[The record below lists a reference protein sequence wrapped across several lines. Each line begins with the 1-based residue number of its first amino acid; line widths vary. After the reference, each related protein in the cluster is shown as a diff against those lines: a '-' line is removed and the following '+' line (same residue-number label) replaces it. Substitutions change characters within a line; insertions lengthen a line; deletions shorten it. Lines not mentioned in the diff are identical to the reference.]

1 MRTLAVAALAA
12 VLIAAPTAAQAAAPI
27 DLGGEYVVDQ
37 VGALED
43 RGPEVLDALDR
54 LYDQSGLQ
62 LFVVY
67 VDRFDG
73 AEDGWADATAERN
86 GLGRNDVLL
95 AVATDDRNY
104 ELSTDLD
111 IPLTEAQLD
120 DVEAIALEPS
130 LRENDWAGAAVA
142 TADGLAA
149 VAQGLPVPEPDITPG
164 EPDPGQRNAFPW
176 GTVLLIGLGVLA
188 AAIVVFLVAAAVA
201 RRRRAAELSRAAADR
216 ERELETRAGGMLV
229 ALDDALTTSRQ
240 ELGFAIAEF
249 GEQATRDFAVAI
261 DEAAAQVGEAFQ
273 LRQQLDDTTQETPE
287 QRAAISRRI
296 IQLCEGAD
304 AVLDAQLDAFE
315 ALRDLEKAAPTLV
328 PELGARLTPL
338 RERIATTAATLTA
351 AGQRFDEAALAAVAG
366 NAEQADEVL
375 RIADTSLTEARARL
389 AAGTSAA
396 GPARAAQ
403 VALAQ
408 ADALLDAVGTHLRN
422 LDEAAQRLDA
432 AIADTESD
440 LTAAGSAPTEEVT
453 RAIGDARAALDRARA
468 GRRSPV
474 EAAQELLSANAQL
487 DAVLTAVR
495 TEQENRA
502 RATTA
507 LVTAVQA
514 ARTRVAAAAQFIDT
528 RRGAVGAGPRT
539 RLSEAQRQLLDAETL
554 GQTDPVAALGRAQHA
569 SALADSAL
577 GLARA
582 DRDRWSAAPH
592 PAQSGAAELGG
603 LLGYLLGGD
612 DDGYGYDGGGWS
624 SGRRSG
630 GWSGGSSGGLF
641 GGSSGGWSS
650 GRSSSSGSRRSSG
663 GSRRSS
669 RSSGGSRSSRRGR
682 F

>member
-1 MRTLAVAALAA
+1 MRSLRTLAVAALAA
-12 VLIAAPTAAQAAAPI
+12 ALVLVPAPAHAAAPI

-43 RGPEVLDALDR
+43 RGGEVLDALDR
-54 LYDQSGLQ
+54 LYDDAGLQ

-73 AEDGWADATAERN
+73 AEEGWADATAERN

-95 AVATDDRNY
+95 AVATGDRNY
-104 ELSTDLD
+104 ELSFD
-111 IPLTEAQLD
+111 PSWPVTESELD
-120 DVEAIALEPS
+120 DIEAIALEPS
-130 LRENDWAGAAVA
+130 LRQNDWAGAAVA

-149 VAQGLPVPEPDITPG
+149 VVQGQPVPAPAITPG
-164 EPDPGQRNAFPW
+164 NPDPAQRNAFPW
-176 GTVLLIGLGVLA
+176 GTVLFVALGVVA
-188 AAIVVFLVAAAVA
+188 AAIVVFLIVAAIA
-201 RRRRAAELSRAAADR
+201 RRRRAADLSRASAEQQRA
-216 ERELETRAGGMLV
+216 LETRAGSMLV

-261 DEAAAQVGEAFQ
+261 DEAAAQVAEAFQ

-287 QRAAISRRI
+287 QRAEITRRV
-296 IQLCEGAD
+296 IQLCESAD

-315 ALRDLEKAAPTLV
+315 ALRDLEKAAPALV
-328 PELGARLTPL
+328 PQLEARLAPL
-338 RERIATTAATLTA
+338 QERIASAT
-351 AGQRFDEAALAAVAG
+351 GDLAA
-366 NAEQADEVL
+366 
-375 RIADTSLTEARARL
+375 ARARYDDDAL
-389 AAGTSAA
+389 GAVAANPTQAQEVARIAETSLREARSRLDAGTSAA

-408 ADALLDAVGTHLRN
+408 SEALLDAVTTHLRN
-422 LDEAAQRLDA
+422 LDEAARRLDA
-432 AIADTESD
+432 AIADTEQD
-440 LTAAGSAPTEEVT
+440 LAAEWAAPSEEAT
-453 RAIGDARAALDRARA
+453 QAIGEARAALERARA
-468 GRRSPV
+468 ERRSPV
-474 EAAQELLSANAQL
+474 EAAQQLLAANARL
-487 DAVLTAVR
+487 DAVRTAAR

-507 LVTAVQA
+507 LVTSVQA

-528 RRGAVGAGPRT
+528 RRGAVGDGART
-539 RLSEAQRQLLDAETL
+539 RLAEAQRQLLDAEAL
-554 GQTDPVAALGRAQHA
+554 GQNDPVAALGRAQHA

-577 GLARA
+577 RLARA
-582 DRDRWSAAPH
+582 DLDTWSAAPH
-592 PAQSGAAELGG
+592 PDDSGAAELGG

-612 DDGYGYDGGGWS
+612 DGGYGGGWS
-624 SGRRSG
+624 SGRRGG

-650 GRSSSSGSRRSSG
+650 GGGSRRSSG
-663 GSRRSS
+663 SSGRRTS
-669 RSSGGSRSSRRGR
+669 RSSGRSRSSRRGR